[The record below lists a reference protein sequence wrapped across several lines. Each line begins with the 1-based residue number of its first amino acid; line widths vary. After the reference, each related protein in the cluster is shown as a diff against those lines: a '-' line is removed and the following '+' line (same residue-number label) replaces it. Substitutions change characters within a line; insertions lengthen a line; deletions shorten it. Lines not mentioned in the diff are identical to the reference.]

1 MGGHNNQERAHMS
14 KAHKYYCGITFA
26 YGAVHA
32 IRELWSCKTYYNQK
46 KQEMALVDK
55 LSFGV
60 GMTGSAYFLWPIL
73 LRQDLIHLECL
84 LRGKRVADYL
94 PYIEDE

>member
-1 MGGHNNQERAHMS
+1 MS

-32 IRELWSCKTYYNQK
+32 IRELWSFKTYYNQK

-55 LSFGV
+55 LSLGV
-60 GMTGSAYFLWPIL
+60 GMTCSTYFLWPFL
-73 LRQDLIHLECL
+73 LRRDMIHLECL
-84 LRGKRVADYL
+84 LRGKRVTDYL
-94 PYIEDE
+94 WYIQDEWTLSS